1 MRDRIFLIHIHS
13 FKLIKLNSFDYH
25 SFSYELQRNNTHK
38 TQTSSSN
45 T

>member
-25 SFSYELQRNNTHK
+25 SYFYKSRQNYIHK
-38 TQTSSSN
+38 SQTSNSN